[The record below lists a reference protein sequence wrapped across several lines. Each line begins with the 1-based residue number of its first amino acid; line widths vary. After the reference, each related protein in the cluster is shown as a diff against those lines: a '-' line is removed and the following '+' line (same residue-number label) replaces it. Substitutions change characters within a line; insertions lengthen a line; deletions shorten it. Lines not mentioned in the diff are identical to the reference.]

1 MLSVGGRCTS
11 CLSGALYRMVYDD
24 CYPHDYA
31 LLRAAKS
38 FGEKKYDIFEQN
50 CEHST
55 TWSVFTRPAYISCS
69 VRSLSDAARIAGS
82 M

>member
-1 MLSVGGRCTS
+1 
-11 CLSGALYRMVYDD
+11 MVYDD

-55 TWSVFTRPAYISCS
+55 MWSVYTRPAYISCS
-69 VRSLSDAARIAGS
+69 VRNLSDAARIAGS